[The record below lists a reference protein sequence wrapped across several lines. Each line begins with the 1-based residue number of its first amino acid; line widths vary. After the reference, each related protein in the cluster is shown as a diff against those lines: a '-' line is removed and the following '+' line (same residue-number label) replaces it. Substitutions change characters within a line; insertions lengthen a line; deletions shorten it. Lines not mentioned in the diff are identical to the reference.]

1 MTRQSVAFTTFASS
15 TLTSKVFLMENILSD
30 LTGKTY
36 LVTGA
41 SSGMGAATALAL
53 GRAGA
58 NVALVARR
66 EDACTALANDIK
78 GTGGKA
84 LVLRADVNIEA
95 DIERAVTATVAHFG
109 RLDGAFNNAGVL
121 GASAPLHEMSTADFE
136 AVMRTNVM
144 GVFWA
149 MKYEIAAMLKTGGGA
164 IVNNASIV
172 ANVGFANLSPYNT
185 SKHAVMGLTRTA
197 ALEYFK
203 LGIRV
208 NAVLPGPVATPM
220 AEGAFGSL
228 DNLSATMATSPA
240 GRAGQP
246 EEVAKPVLFLL
257 SQAASYISG
266 QGLTVDGGF
275 TVQ

>member
-1 MTRQSVAFTTFASS
+1 
-15 TLTSKVFLMENILSD
+15 MENILSD
-30 LTGKTY
+30 LSGKTY
-36 LVTGA
+36 LITGA

-66 EDACTALANDIK
+66 ADACAALANDII
-78 GTGGKA
+78 GLGGKA
-84 LVLRADVNIEA
+84 LVLKADVNVEA
-95 DIERAVTATVAHFG
+95 DIERAVAATVEHFG

-121 GASAPLHEMSTADFE
+121 GTGAPLHETSTAEFD
-136 AVMRTNVM
+136 AVMRTNVL

-203 LGIRV
+203 QGIRV
-208 NAVLPGPVATPM
+208 NAVLPGPIVTPM
-220 AEGAFGSL
+220 AVTGFGGV
-228 DNLSATMATSPA
+228 DNLNAMMAGSPA

-246 EEVAKPVLFLL
+246 DEIAKPVLFLL
-257 SQAASYISG
+257 SNAASYVSG
-266 QGLTVDGGF
+266 QGLTVDGGY